1 MATFSEMVKQ
11 HGSVS
16 AALKANGYQ
25 KGSDGTWRKESAGTD
40 TGSGSKTT
48 PSVAGSGG
56 KTSSGGTSGSVS
68 GTSGGSKGSGS
79 AGYYNPDLDY
89 SLEIKKAQDAGASQS
104 YIDQLRQERQNKIDA
119 KYSGVDPYKGTS
131 DIMGKGGSGGYT
143 WKPSATYTEEIEADA
158 GLSQDILD
166 KIQGY
171 REQAKRGL
179 ISWDEA
185 NQAAN
190 ALRMAYGGYTV
201 DKKGNQTWVQPP
213 AVEIPSFEEFL
224 DQTGYDQYSEATQQ
238 RIQAAVEQAVN
249 NYQAQIDQT
258 NKDTD
263 ELARQAYVAK
273 MLGQKN
279 LDQQLSA
286 AGYAG
291 GMADSQRIQTETNY
305 ENNLQD
311 IENQRLEVV
320 AELERAIRDAQL
332 TGDLQAAQE
341 LQAYLQS
348 MQSSWMSYVQNQ
360 QALQNSNYWNQQQ
373 MQTNRQQ
380 VSAQQASQAYDR
392 AMELL
397 GMGIMPGDD
406 VLGQAGISQQEA
418 EAIRSMVLGQGTVQ
432 GASSGGASSAAA
444 RTSGSAGSSR
454 TLRGYDNGSLTAE
467 QVRQMQRA
475 LGVTEDGMWGRD
487 SSSAAG
493 GLSADEAWAAMNRET
508 TQSTLPDYD
517 TILKN
522 SSAGAYGPQYGLTLS
537 TVQVMVG
544 RNATQEQVESYLL
557 EQLNSGKINTAGAA
571 TIMQAL
577 GI

>member
-16 AALKANGYQ
+16 AALKANGYN
-25 KGSDGTWRKESAGTD
+25 KGSDGTWRKDS
-40 TGSGSKTT
+40 TT
-48 PSVAGSGG
+48 STVSSGG
-56 KTSSGGTSGSVS
+56 KTSSGGTSGSS
-68 GTSGGSKGSGS
+68 TGSSSGSKGSSS
-79 AGYYNPDLDY
+79 AGYYDPKKDY

-119 KYSGVDPYKGTS
+119 KYGGVDPYKGTS
-131 DIMGKGGSGGYT
+131 DIMGKGSSGGYT

-171 REQAKRGL
+171 REQAKQGL

-224 DQTGYDQYSEATQQ
+224 EQTGYDQYSEATQQ

-249 NYQAQIDQT
+249 NYQAQIEQT

-373 MQTNRQQ
+373 MQMNRQQ

-397 GMGIMPGDD
+397 SMGIMPGDD

-418 EAIRSMVLGQGTVQ
+418 AAIRSTVLGQSGVQ
-432 GASSGGASSAAA
+432 SAASGGTTAARSSA
-444 RTSGSAGSSR
+444 RSG
-454 TLRGYDNGSLTAE
+454 LRGYDNGSLSAE
-467 QVRQMQRA
+467 QVRQMQEYYGTA
-475 LGVTEDGMWGRD
+475 ADGMWGRD
-487 SSSAAG
+487 SSSAAD
-493 GLSADEAWAAMNRET
+493 GLSADEAWAAMRGEN
-508 TQSTLPDYD
+508 TQSSLPDYD

-522 SSAGAYGPQYGLTLS
+522 SSAGNYGPQYGLTLN
-537 TVQVMVG
+537 TVQAMVG
-544 RNATQEQVESYLL
+544 RNATQEQVETYLL
-557 EQLNSGKINTAGAA
+557 EQLDSGKINTAGAA

>member
-16 AALKANGYQ
+16 AALKANGYN
-25 KGSDGTWRKESAGTD
+25 KGSDGTWRKDS
-40 TGSGSKTT
+40 TT
-48 PSVAGSGG
+48 STVSSGG
-56 KTSSGGTSGSVS
+56 KTSSGGTSGSSS
-68 GTSGGSKGSGS
+68 GSSSGSKGSSS
-79 AGYYNPDLDY
+79 AGYYDPKKDY

-119 KYSGVDPYKGTS
+119 KYGGVDPYKGTS
-131 DIMGKGGSGGYT
+131 DIMGKGSSGGYT

-171 REQAKRGL
+171 REQAKQGL

-224 DQTGYDQYSEATQQ
+224 EQTGYDQYSETTQQ
-238 RIQAAVEQAVN
+238 RIQAAVDQAVN
-249 NYQAQIDQT
+249 NYQAQIEQT

-373 MQTNRQQ
+373 MQMNRQQ

-397 GMGIMPGDD
+397 SMGIMPGDD

-418 EAIRSMVLGQGTVQ
+418 AAIRSTVLGQSGVQ
-432 GASSGGASSAAA
+432 SAASGGTTAA
-444 RTSGSAGSSR
+444 RSSTRSG
-454 TLRGYDNGSLTAE
+454 LRGYDNGSLSAE
-467 QVRQMQRA
+467 QVRQMQEYYGA
-475 LGVTEDGMWGRD
+475 AADGMWGRD

-493 GLSADEAWAAMNRET
+493 GLSADEAWAAMRGED
-508 TQSTLPDYD
+508 TQSSLPDYD

-522 SSAGAYGPQYGLTLS
+522 SSAGNYGPQYGLTLN
-537 TVQVMVG
+537 TVQAMVG
-544 RNATQEQVESYLL
+544 RNATQEQVETYLL
-557 EQLNSGKINTAGAA
+557 EQLDSGKINTAGAA

>member
-25 KGSDGTWRKESAGTD
+25 KGSDGTWRKESTGTG

-48 PSVAGSGG
+48 PSVAGIGG

-119 KYSGVDPYKGTS
+119 KYGGVDPYKGTS
-131 DIMGKGGSGGYT
+131 DIMGKGSSGGYT

-171 REQAKRGL
+171 REQAKQGL
-179 ISWDEA
+179 ISWNEA

-224 DQTGYDQYSEATQQ
+224 EQTGYDQYSEATQQ

-249 NYQAQIDQT
+249 NYQAQIEQT

-291 GMADSQRIQTETNY
+291 GMADSQRILTETNY

-373 MQTNRQQ
+373 MQMNRQQ

-397 GMGIMPGDD
+397 SMGIMPGDD

-418 EAIRSMVLGQGTVQ
+418 AAIRSTVLGQGGVQ
-432 GASSGGASSAAA
+432 GAASGGTTAARSSA
-444 RTSGSAGSSR
+444 RSG
-454 TLRGYDNGSLTAE
+454 LRGYDNGSLTAE
-467 QVRQMQRA
+467 QVRQMQA
-475 LGVTEDGMWGRD
+475 YYGAAADGMWGRD
-487 SSSAAG
+487 SSSDAG
-493 GLSADEAWAAMNRET
+493 GLSADEAWAAMRGED
-508 TQSTLPDYD
+508 TQSSLPDYD

-522 SSAGAYGPQYGLTLS
+522 SSAGNYGPQYGLTLN
-537 TVQVMVG
+537 TVQAMVG
-544 RNATQEQVESYLL
+544 RNATQEQVETYLL
-557 EQLNSGKINTAGAA
+557 EQLDSGKINTAGAA

>member
-1 MATFSEMVKQ
+1 MVTFSEMVKQ

-16 AALKANGYQ
+16 AALKANGYN
-25 KGSDGTWRKESAGTD
+25 KGSDGTWRKDS
-40 TGSGSKTT
+40 TT
-48 PSVAGSGG
+48 STVSSGG
-56 KTSSGGTSGSVS
+56 KTSSGGTSGSS
-68 GTSGGSKGSGS
+68 AGSSSGSKGSSS
-79 AGYYNPDLDY
+79 AGYYDPKKDY

-119 KYSGVDPYKGTS
+119 KYGGVDPYKGTS
-131 DIMGKGGSGGYT
+131 DIMGKGSSSGYT

-171 REQAKRGL
+171 REQAKQGL

-224 DQTGYDQYSEATQQ
+224 EQTGYDQYSEATQQ

-249 NYQAQIDQT
+249 NYQAQIEQT

-332 TGDLQAAQE
+332 TGDLQEAQE

-373 MQTNRQQ
+373 MQMNRQQ
-380 VSAQQASQAYDR
+380 MSAQQASQAYDR

-397 GMGIMPGDD
+397 SMGIMPGDD

-418 EAIRSMVLGQGTVQ
+418 AAIRGTVLGQGGVQ
-432 GASSGGASSAAA
+432 GAASGGTTAARSSA
-444 RTSGSAGSSR
+444 TSG
-454 TLRGYDNGSLTAE
+454 LRGYDNGSLSAE
-467 QVRQMQRA
+467 QVRQTQA
-475 LGVTEDGMWGRD
+475 YYGAAADGMWGRD

-493 GLSADEAWAAMNRET
+493 GLSADEAWAAMRGEN
-508 TQSTLPDYD
+508 TQSSLPDYD

-522 SSAGAYGPQYGLTLS
+522 SSAGNYGPQYGLTLN
-537 TVQVMVG
+537 TVQAMVG
-544 RNATQEQVESYLL
+544 RNATQEQVETYLL
-557 EQLNSGKINTAGAA
+557 EQLDSGKINTAGAA

>member
-16 AALKANGYQ
+16 AALKANGYN
-25 KGSDGTWRKESAGTD
+25 KGSDGTWRKDS
-40 TGSGSKTT
+40 TT
-48 PSVAGSGG
+48 STVSSGG
-56 KTSSGGTSGSVS
+56 KTSSGGTSGSS
-68 GTSGGSKGSGS
+68 TGSSSGSKGSSS
-79 AGYYNPDLDY
+79 AGYYDPKKDY

-119 KYSGVDPYKGTS
+119 KYGGVDPYKGTS
-131 DIMGKGGSGGYT
+131 DIMGKGSSGGYT

-171 REQAKRGL
+171 REQAKQGL

-224 DQTGYDQYSEATQQ
+224 EQTGYDQYSEATQQ

-249 NYQAQIDQT
+249 NYQAQIEQT

-373 MQTNRQQ
+373 MQMNRQQ

-397 GMGIMPGDD
+397 SMGIMPGDD

-418 EAIRSMVLGQGTVQ
+418 AAIRGTVLGQSGVQ
-432 GASSGGASSAAA
+432 SAASGGTTAARSSA
-444 RTSGSAGSSR
+444 RSG
-454 TLRGYDNGSLTAE
+454 LRGYDNGSLSAE
-467 QVRQMQRA
+467 QVRQMQA
-475 LGVTEDGMWGRD
+475 YYGAAADGMWGRD
-487 SSSAAG
+487 SSSAAD
-493 GLSADEAWAAMNRET
+493 GLSADEAWAAMRGEN
-508 TQSTLPDYD
+508 TQSSLPDYD

-522 SSAGAYGPQYGLTLS
+522 SSAGNYGPQYGLTLN
-537 TVQVMVG
+537 TVQAMVG
-544 RNATQEQVESYLL
+544 RNATQEQVETYLL
-557 EQLNSGKINTAGAA
+557 EQLDSGKINTAGAA

>member
-16 AALKANGYQ
+16 AALKANGYN
-25 KGSDGTWRKESAGTD
+25 KGSDGTWRKESTASTV
-40 TGSGSKTT
+40 S
-48 PSVAGSGG
+48 SGG
-56 KTSSGGTSGSVS
+56 KTSSGGTSGSSS
-68 GTSGGSKGSGS
+68 GSSGGSKGSSS
-79 AGYYNPDLDY
+79 AGYYDPKKDY

-119 KYSGVDPYKGTS
+119 KYGGVDPYKGTS
-131 DIMGKGGSGGYT
+131 DIMGKGSSGGYT

-171 REQAKRGL
+171 REQAKQGL

-224 DQTGYDQYSEATQQ
+224 EQTGYDQYSEATQQ

-249 NYQAQIDQT
+249 NYQAQIEQT

-373 MQTNRQQ
+373 MQMNRQQ

-397 GMGIMPGDD
+397 SMGIMPGDD

-418 EAIRSMVLGQGTVQ
+418 AAIRSTVLGQSGVQ
-432 GASSGGASSAAA
+432 SAASGGTTAARSSA
-444 RTSGSAGSSR
+444 RSG
-454 TLRGYDNGSLTAE
+454 LRGYDNGSLTAE
-467 QVRQMQRA
+467 QVRQMQA
-475 LGVTEDGMWGRD
+475 YYGTAADGMWGRD

-493 GLSADEAWAAMNRET
+493 GLSADEAWAAMRGENT
-508 TQSTLPDYD
+508 PSGGSGFSAMAY
-517 TILKN
+517 
-522 SSAGAYGPQYGLTLS
+522 SSYLSRGDLEGADAYLARYWTAMTPAEQATVNDLIRAYGL
-537 TVQVMVG
+537 
-544 RNATQEQVESYLL
+544 A
-557 EQLNSGKINTAGAA
+557 
-571 TIMQAL
+571 
-577 GI
+577 

>member
-16 AALKANGYQ
+16 AALKANGYN
-25 KGSDGTWRKESAGTD
+25 KGSDGTWRKDS
-40 TGSGSKTT
+40 TT
-48 PSVAGSGG
+48 STVSSGG
-56 KTSSGGTSGSVS
+56 KTSSGGTSGSS
-68 GTSGGSKGSGS
+68 AGSSSGSKGSSS
-79 AGYYNPDLDY
+79 AGYYDPKKDY

-119 KYSGVDPYKGTS
+119 KYGGVDPYKGTS
-131 DIMGKGGSGGYT
+131 DIMGKGSSSGYT

-171 REQAKRGL
+171 REQAKQGL

-224 DQTGYDQYSEATQQ
+224 EQTGYDQYSEATQQ

-249 NYQAQIDQT
+249 NYQAQIEQT

-373 MQTNRQQ
+373 MQMNRQQ

-397 GMGIMPGDD
+397 SMGIMPGDD

-418 EAIRSMVLGQGTVQ
+418 AAIRSTVLGQGGVQ
-432 GASSGGASSAAA
+432 GAASGGTTAA
-444 RTSGSAGSSR
+444 RSSSTSG
-454 TLRGYDNGSLTAE
+454 LRGYDNGSLTAE

-475 LGVTEDGMWGRD
+475 LGVSADGMWGRD

-493 GLSADEAWAAMNRET
+493 GLSADEAWAAMRGE
-508 TQSTLPDYD
+508 D
-517 TILKN
+517 TPSGGSGFSAMAY
-522 SSAGAYGPQYGLTLS
+522 SSYLSRGDLEGADAYLARYWTAMTPAEQATVNDLIRAYGL
-537 TVQVMVG
+537 
-544 RNATQEQVESYLL
+544 A
-557 EQLNSGKINTAGAA
+557 
-571 TIMQAL
+571 
-577 GI
+577 

>member
-16 AALKANGYQ
+16 AALKANGYN
-25 KGSDGTWRKESAGTD
+25 KGSDGTWRKESTASTV
-40 TGSGSKTT
+40 S
-48 PSVAGSGG
+48 SGG
-56 KTSSGGTSGSVS
+56 KTSSGGTSGSSS
-68 GTSGGSKGSGS
+68 GSSSGSKGSSS

-119 KYSGVDPYKGTS
+119 KYGGVDPYKGTS
-131 DIMGKGGSGGYT
+131 DIMGKGSSGSYT

-171 REQAKRGL
+171 REQAKQGL

-224 DQTGYDQYSEATQQ
+224 EQTGYDQYSEATQQ

-249 NYQAQIDQT
+249 NYQAQIEQT

-373 MQTNRQQ
+373 MQMNRQQ

-397 GMGIMPGDD
+397 SMGIMPGDD

-418 EAIRSMVLGQGTVQ
+418 AAIRGTVLGQGGVQ
-432 GASSGGASSAAA
+432 GAASGGTTAARSSA
-444 RTSGSAGSSR
+444 RSG
-454 TLRGYDNGSLTAE
+454 LRGYDNGSLSAE
-467 QVRQMQRA
+467 QVRQMQEYYGA
-475 LGVTEDGMWGRD
+475 AADGMWGRD

-493 GLSADEAWAAMNRET
+493 GLSADEAWAAMRGE
-508 TQSTLPDYD
+508 D
-517 TILKN
+517 TPSGGSGFSAMAY
-522 SSAGAYGPQYGLTLS
+522 SSYLSRGDLEGADAYLARYWTAMTPAEQATVNDLIRAYGL
-537 TVQVMVG
+537 
-544 RNATQEQVESYLL
+544 A
-557 EQLNSGKINTAGAA
+557 
-571 TIMQAL
+571 
-577 GI
+577 

>member
-1 MATFSEMVKQ
+1 MATFNEMVKQ

-16 AALKANGYQ
+16 AALKANGYN
-25 KGSDGTWRKESAGTD
+25 KGSDGTWRKESTASTV
-40 TGSGSKTT
+40 S
-48 PSVAGSGG
+48 SGG
-56 KTSSGGTSGSVS
+56 KTSSGGTSGSSS
-68 GTSGGSKGSGS
+68 GSSGGSNGSSS
-79 AGYYNPDLDY
+79 AGYYDPKKDY

-119 KYSGVDPYKGTS
+119 KYGGVDPYKGTS
-131 DIMGKGGSGGYT
+131 DIMGKGSSGGYT

-171 REQAKRGL
+171 REQAKQGL

-224 DQTGYDQYSEATQQ
+224 EQTGYDQYSEATQQ

-249 NYQAQIDQT
+249 NYQAQIEQT

-373 MQTNRQQ
+373 MQMNRQQ

-397 GMGIMPGDD
+397 SMGIMPGDD

-418 EAIRSMVLGQGTVQ
+418 AAIRGTVLGQGGVQ
-432 GASSGGASSAAA
+432 GAASGGTTAARSSA
-444 RTSGSAGSSR
+444 RSG
-454 TLRGYDNGSLTAE
+454 LRGYDNGSLTAE
-467 QVRQMQRA
+467 QVRQMQA
-475 LGVTEDGMWGRD
+475 YYGTAADGMWGRD

-493 GLSADEAWAAMNRET
+493 GLSADEAWAAMRGENT
-508 TQSTLPDYD
+508 PSGGSGFSAMAY
-517 TILKN
+517 
-522 SSAGAYGPQYGLTLS
+522 SSYLSRGDLEGADAYLARYWTAMTPAEQATVNDLIRAYGL
-537 TVQVMVG
+537 
-544 RNATQEQVESYLL
+544 A
-557 EQLNSGKINTAGAA
+557 
-571 TIMQAL
+571 
-577 GI
+577 

>member
-16 AALKANGYQ
+16 AALKANGYN
-25 KGSDGTWRKESAGTD
+25 KGSDGTWRKES
-40 TGSGSKTT
+40 TT
-48 PSVAGSGG
+48 STVSSGG
-56 KTSSGGTSGSVS
+56 KTSSGGTSGSS
-68 GTSGGSKGSGS
+68 AGSSNGSKGSSS
-79 AGYYNPDLDY
+79 AGYYDPKKDY

-119 KYSGVDPYKGTS
+119 KYGGVDPYKGTS
-131 DIMGKGGSGGYT
+131 DIMGKGSSGGYT

-171 REQAKRGL
+171 REQAKQGL

-224 DQTGYDQYSEATQQ
+224 EQTGYDQYSEATQQ
-238 RIQAAVEQAVN
+238 RIQAAVKQAVN
-249 NYQAQIDQT
+249 NYQAQIEQT

-373 MQTNRQQ
+373 MQMNRQQ

-397 GMGIMPGDD
+397 SMGIMPGDD

-418 EAIRSMVLGQGTVQ
+418 AAIRSTVLGQGGVQ
-432 GASSGGASSAAA
+432 GAASGGTTAARSSA
-444 RTSGSAGSSR
+444 TSG
-454 TLRGYDNGSLTAE
+454 LRGYDNGSLTAE
-467 QVRQMQRA
+467 QVRQMQA
-475 LGVTEDGMWGRD
+475 YYGAAADGMWGMD

-493 GLSADEAWAAMNRET
+493 GLSADEAWAAMRGE
-508 TQSTLPDYD
+508 D
-517 TILKN
+517 TPSGGSGFSAMAY
-522 SSAGAYGPQYGLTLS
+522 SSYLSRGDLEGADAYLVRYWTAMTPAEQATVNDLIRAYGL
-537 TVQVMVG
+537 
-544 RNATQEQVESYLL
+544 A
-557 EQLNSGKINTAGAA
+557 
-571 TIMQAL
+571 
-577 GI
+577 

>member
-16 AALKANGYQ
+16 AALKANGYN
-25 KGSDGTWRKESAGTD
+25 KGSDGTWRKESTASTV
-40 TGSGSKTT
+40 S
-48 PSVAGSGG
+48 SGG
-56 KTSSGGTSGSVS
+56 KTSSGGTSGSS
-68 GTSGGSKGSGS
+68 TGSSSGSKGSSS
-79 AGYYNPDLDY
+79 AGYYDPKKDY

-119 KYSGVDPYKGTS
+119 KYGGVDPYKGTS
-131 DIMGKGGSGGYT
+131 DIMGKGSSGGYT

-171 REQAKRGL
+171 REQAKQGL

-224 DQTGYDQYSEATQQ
+224 EQTGYDQYSEATQQ

-249 NYQAQIDQT
+249 NYQAQIEQT

-373 MQTNRQQ
+373 MQMNRQQ

-397 GMGIMPGDD
+397 SMGIMPGDD

-418 EAIRSMVLGQGTVQ
+418 AAIRSTVLGQSGVQ
-432 GASSGGASSAAA
+432 SAASGGTTAARSSA
-444 RTSGSAGSSR
+444 RSG
-454 TLRGYDNGSLTAE
+454 LRGYDNGSLTAE
-467 QVRQMQRA
+467 QVRQMQA
-475 LGVTEDGMWGRD
+475 YYGTAADGMWGRD

-493 GLSADEAWAAMNRET
+493 GLSADEAWAAMRGE
-508 TQSTLPDYD
+508 D
-517 TILKN
+517 TPSGGSGFSAMAY
-522 SSAGAYGPQYGLTLS
+522 SSYLSRGDLEGADAYLARYWTAMTPAEQATVNDLIRAYGL
-537 TVQVMVG
+537 
-544 RNATQEQVESYLL
+544 A
-557 EQLNSGKINTAGAA
+557 
-571 TIMQAL
+571 
-577 GI
+577 

>member
-16 AALKANGYQ
+16 AALKANGYN
-25 KGSDGTWRKESAGTD
+25 KGSDGTWRKESTASTV
-40 TGSGSKTT
+40 S
-48 PSVAGSGG
+48 SGG
-56 KTSSGGTSGSVS
+56 KTSSGGTSGSSS
-68 GTSGGSKGSGS
+68 GSSGGSNGSSS
-79 AGYYNPDLDY
+79 AGYYDPKKDY

-119 KYSGVDPYKGTS
+119 KYGGVDPYKGTS
-131 DIMGKGGSGGYT
+131 DIMGKGSSGGYT

-171 REQAKRGL
+171 REQAKQGL

-224 DQTGYDQYSEATQQ
+224 EQTGYDQYSEATQQ

-249 NYQAQIDQT
+249 NYQAQIEQT

-373 MQTNRQQ
+373 MQMNRQQ

-397 GMGIMPGDD
+397 SMGIMPGDD

-418 EAIRSMVLGQGTVQ
+418 AAIRSTVLGQGGVQ
-432 GASSGGASSAAA
+432 GAASGGTTAARSSASSG
-444 RTSGSAGSSR
+444 
-454 TLRGYDNGSLTAE
+454 LRGYDNGSLTAE
-467 QVRQMQRA
+467 QVRQMQA
-475 LGVTEDGMWGRD
+475 YYGAAADGMWGRD

-493 GLSADEAWAAMNRET
+493 GLSADEAWAAMRGED
-508 TQSTLPDYD
+508 TQSSLPDYD

-522 SSAGAYGPQYGLTLS
+522 SSAGNYGPQYGLTLN
-537 TVQVMVG
+537 TVQAMVG
-544 RNATQEQVESYLL
+544 RNATQEQVETYLL
-557 EQLNSGKINTAGAA
+557 EQLDSGKINTAGAA

>member
-16 AALKANGYQ
+16 AALKANGYN
-25 KGSDGTWRKESAGTD
+25 KGSDGTWRKDS
-40 TGSGSKTT
+40 TT
-48 PSVAGSGG
+48 STVSSGG
-56 KTSSGGTSGSVS
+56 KTSSGGTSGSS
-68 GTSGGSKGSGS
+68 TGSSSGSKGSSS

-119 KYSGVDPYKGTS
+119 KYGGVDPYKGTS
-131 DIMGKGGSGGYT
+131 DIMGKGSSGGYT

-171 REQAKRGL
+171 REQAKQGL

-190 ALRMAYGGYTV
+190 AQRMAYGGYTV
-201 DKKGNQTWVQPP
+201 DKKGNQTWVQPL

-224 DQTGYDQYSEATQQ
+224 SQMGYDQYTDATQQ

-249 NYQAQIDQT
+249 NYQAQIEQT

-373 MQTNRQQ
+373 MQMNRQQ

-397 GMGIMPGDD
+397 SMGIMPGDD

-418 EAIRSMVLGQGTVQ
+418 AAIRSTVLGQSGVQ
-432 GASSGGASSAAA
+432 SAASGGTTAARSSA
-444 RTSGSAGSSR
+444 RSG
-454 TLRGYDNGSLTAE
+454 LRGYDNGSLSAE
-467 QVRQMQRA
+467 QVRQMQEYYGTA
-475 LGVTEDGMWGRD
+475 ADGMWGRD
-487 SSSAAG
+487 SSSAAD
-493 GLSADEAWAAMNRET
+493 GLSADEAWAAMRGEN
-508 TQSTLPDYD
+508 TQSSLPDYD

-522 SSAGAYGPQYGLTLS
+522 SSAGNYGPQYGLTLN
-537 TVQVMVG
+537 TVQAMVG
-544 RNATQEQVESYLL
+544 RNATQEQVETYLL
-557 EQLNSGKINTAGAA
+557 EQLDSGKINTAGAA

>member
-16 AALKANGYQ
+16 AALKANGYN
-25 KGSDGTWRKESAGTD
+25 KGSDGTWRKDS
-40 TGSGSKTT
+40 TT
-48 PSVAGSGG
+48 STVSSGG
-56 KTSSGGTSGSVS
+56 KTSSGGTSGSS
-68 GTSGGSKGSGS
+68 AGSSSGSKGSSS
-79 AGYYNPDLDY
+79 AGYYDPKKDY

-119 KYSGVDPYKGTS
+119 KYGGVDPYKGTS
-131 DIMGKGGSGGYT
+131 DIMGKGSSGGYT

-171 REQAKRGL
+171 REQAKQGL

-224 DQTGYDQYSEATQQ
+224 EQTGYDQYSEATQQ

-249 NYQAQIDQT
+249 NYQAQIEQT

-373 MQTNRQQ
+373 MQMNRQQ

-397 GMGIMPGDD
+397 SMGIMPGDD

-418 EAIRSMVLGQGTVQ
+418 AAIRSTVLGQSGVQ
-432 GASSGGASSAAA
+432 SAASGGTTAARSSA
-444 RTSGSAGSSR
+444 RSG
-454 TLRGYDNGSLTAE
+454 LRGYDNGSLTAE
-467 QVRQMQRA
+467 QVRQMQA
-475 LGVTEDGMWGRD
+475 YYGTAADGMWGRD

-493 GLSADEAWAAMNRET
+493 GLSADEAWAAMRGE
-508 TQSTLPDYD
+508 D
-517 TILKN
+517 TPSGGSGFSAMAY
-522 SSAGAYGPQYGLTLS
+522 SSYLSRGDLEGADAYLARYWTAMTPAEQATVNDLIRAYGL
-537 TVQVMVG
+537 
-544 RNATQEQVESYLL
+544 A
-557 EQLNSGKINTAGAA
+557 
-571 TIMQAL
+571 
-577 GI
+577 

>member
-16 AALKANGYQ
+16 AALKANGYN
-25 KGSDGTWRKESAGTD
+25 KGSDGTWRKESTASTV
-40 TGSGSKTT
+40 S
-48 PSVAGSGG
+48 SGG
-56 KTSSGGTSGSVS
+56 KTSSGGTSGSS
-68 GTSGGSKGSGS
+68 AGSSSGSKGSSS
-79 AGYYNPDLDY
+79 AGYYDPKKDY

-119 KYSGVDPYKGTS
+119 KYGGVDPYKGTS
-131 DIMGKGGSGGYT
+131 DIMGKGSSGGYT

-171 REQAKRGL
+171 REQAKQGL

-224 DQTGYDQYSEATQQ
+224 EQTGYDQYSEATQQ

-249 NYQAQIDQT
+249 NYQAQIEQT

-373 MQTNRQQ
+373 MQMNRQQ

-397 GMGIMPGDD
+397 SMGIMPGDD

-418 EAIRSMVLGQGTVQ
+418 AAIRSTVLGQGGVQ
-432 GASSGGASSAAA
+432 GAASGGTTAARSSA
-444 RTSGSAGSSR
+444 TSG
-454 TLRGYDNGSLTAE
+454 LRGYDNGSLSAE
-467 QVRQMQRA
+467 QVRQMQA
-475 LGVTEDGMWGRD
+475 YYGAAADGMWGRD

-493 GLSADEAWAAMNRET
+493 GLSADEAWAAMRGENT
-508 TQSTLPDYD
+508 PSGGSGFSAMAY
-517 TILKN
+517 
-522 SSAGAYGPQYGLTLS
+522 SSYLSRGDLEGADAYLARYWTAMTPAEQATVNDLIRAYGL
-537 TVQVMVG
+537 
-544 RNATQEQVESYLL
+544 A
-557 EQLNSGKINTAGAA
+557 
-571 TIMQAL
+571 
-577 GI
+577 

>member
-16 AALKANGYQ
+16 AALKANGYN
-25 KGSDGTWRKESAGTD
+25 KGSDGTWRKDS
-40 TGSGSKTT
+40 TT
-48 PSVAGSGG
+48 STVSSGG
-56 KTSSGGTSGSVS
+56 KTSSGGTSGSS
-68 GTSGGSKGSGS
+68 TGSSSGSKGSSS
-79 AGYYNPDLDY
+79 AGYYDPKKDY

-119 KYSGVDPYKGTS
+119 KYGGVDPYKGTS
-131 DIMGKGGSGGYT
+131 DIMGKGSSGGYT

-171 REQAKRGL
+171 REQAKQGL

-224 DQTGYDQYSEATQQ
+224 EQTGYDQYSEATQQ
-238 RIQAAVEQAVN
+238 RIRTAVEQAVN
-249 NYQAQIDQT
+249 NYQAQIEQT
-258 NKDTD
+258 NKDTE

-373 MQTNRQQ
+373 MQMNRQQ
-380 VSAQQASQAYDR
+380 VSAQQASQAYDQ

-397 GMGIMPGDD
+397 SMGIMPGDD

-418 EAIRSMVLGQGTVQ
+418 AAIRSTVLGQGGVQ
-432 GASSGGASSAAA
+432 GAASGGTTAA
-444 RTSGSAGSSR
+444 RSSSTSG
-454 TLRGYDNGSLTAE
+454 LRGYDNGSLTAE
-467 QVRQMQRA
+467 QVRQMQA
-475 LGVTEDGMWGRD
+475 YYGAAADGMWGMD

-493 GLSADEAWAAMNRET
+493 GLSADEAWAAMRGE
-508 TQSTLPDYD
+508 D
-517 TILKN
+517 TPSGGSGFSAMAY
-522 SSAGAYGPQYGLTLS
+522 SSYLSRGDLEGADAYLARYWTAMTPAEQATVNDLIRAYGL
-537 TVQVMVG
+537 
-544 RNATQEQVESYLL
+544 A
-557 EQLNSGKINTAGAA
+557 
-571 TIMQAL
+571 
-577 GI
+577 

>member
-16 AALKANGYQ
+16 AALKANGYN
-25 KGSDGTWRKESAGTD
+25 KGSDGTWRKESTASTV
-40 TGSGSKTT
+40 S
-48 PSVAGSGG
+48 SGG
-56 KTSSGGTSGSVS
+56 KTSSGGTSGSSS
-68 GTSGGSKGSGS
+68 GSSGGSKGSSS
-79 AGYYNPDLDY
+79 AGYYDPKKDY

-119 KYSGVDPYKGTS
+119 KYGGVDPYKGTS
-131 DIMGKGGSGGYT
+131 DIMGKGSSGGYT

-171 REQAKRGL
+171 REQAKQGL

-224 DQTGYDQYSEATQQ
+224 EQTGYDQYSEATQQ

-249 NYQAQIDQT
+249 NYQAQIEQT

-373 MQTNRQQ
+373 MQMNRQQ

-397 GMGIMPGDD
+397 SMGIMPGDD

-418 EAIRSMVLGQGTVQ
+418 AAIRSTVLGQSGVQ
-432 GASSGGASSAAA
+432 SAASGGTTAARSSA
-444 RTSGSAGSSR
+444 RSG
-454 TLRGYDNGSLTAE
+454 LRGYDNGSLSAE
-467 QVRQMQRA
+467 QVRQMQEYYGTA
-475 LGVTEDGMWGRD
+475 ADGMWGRD
-487 SSSAAG
+487 SSSAAD
-493 GLSADEAWAAMNRET
+493 GLSADEAWAAMRGEN
-508 TQSTLPDYD
+508 TQSSLPDYD

-522 SSAGAYGPQYGLTLS
+522 SSAGNYGPQYGLTLN
-537 TVQVMVG
+537 TVQAMVG
-544 RNATQEQVESYLL
+544 RNATQEQVETYLL
-557 EQLNSGKINTAGAA
+557 EQLDSGKINTAGAA

>member
-16 AALKANGYQ
+16 AALKANGYN
-25 KGSDGTWRKESAGTD
+25 KGSDGTWRKDS
-40 TGSGSKTT
+40 TT
-48 PSVAGSGG
+48 STVSSGG
-56 KTSSGGTSGSVS
+56 KTSSGGTSGSS
-68 GTSGGSKGSGS
+68 TGSSSGSKGSSS

-119 KYSGVDPYKGTS
+119 KYGGVDPYKGTS
-131 DIMGKGGSGGYT
+131 DIMGKGSSGGYT

-171 REQAKRGL
+171 REQAKQGL

-201 DKKGNQTWVQPP
+201 DKKGNQTWVQPL

-224 DQTGYDQYSEATQQ
+224 EQTGYDQYSEATQQ

-249 NYQAQIDQT
+249 NYQAQIEQT

-373 MQTNRQQ
+373 MQMNRQQ

-397 GMGIMPGDD
+397 SMGIMPGDD

-418 EAIRSMVLGQGTVQ
+418 AAIRSTVLGQSGVQ
-432 GASSGGASSAAA
+432 SAASGGTTAARSSA
-444 RTSGSAGSSR
+444 RSG
-454 TLRGYDNGSLTAE
+454 LRGYDNGSLSAE
-467 QVRQMQRA
+467 QVRQMQEYYGTA
-475 LGVTEDGMWGRD
+475 ADGMWGRD
-487 SSSAAG
+487 SSSAAD
-493 GLSADEAWAAMNRET
+493 GLSADEAWAAMRGEN
-508 TQSTLPDYD
+508 TQSSLPDYD

-522 SSAGAYGPQYGLTLS
+522 SSAGNYGPQYGLTLN
-537 TVQVMVG
+537 TVQAMVG
-544 RNATQEQVESYLL
+544 RNATQEQVETYLL
-557 EQLNSGKINTAGAA
+557 EQLDSGKINTAGAA

>member
-16 AALKANGYQ
+16 AALKANGYN
-25 KGSDGTWRKESAGTD
+25 KGSDGTWRKESTASTV
-40 TGSGSKTT
+40 S
-48 PSVAGSGG
+48 SGG
-56 KTSSGGTSGSVS
+56 KTSSGGTSGSSS
-68 GTSGGSKGSGS
+68 GSSGGSKGSSS
-79 AGYYNPDLDY
+79 AGYYDPKKDY

-119 KYSGVDPYKGTS
+119 KYGGVDPYKGTS
-131 DIMGKGGSGGYT
+131 DIMGKGSSGGYT

-166 KIQGY
+166 KIQEY
-171 REQAKRGL
+171 REQAKQGL

-224 DQTGYDQYSEATQQ
+224 EQTGYDQYSEATQQ

-249 NYQAQIDQT
+249 NYQAQIEQT

-373 MQTNRQQ
+373 MQMNRQQ

-397 GMGIMPGDD
+397 SMGIMPGDD

-418 EAIRSMVLGQGTVQ
+418 AAIRSTVLGQGGVQ
-432 GASSGGASSAAA
+432 SAASGGTTAARSSA
-444 RTSGSAGSSR
+444 RSG
-454 TLRGYDNGSLTAE
+454 LRGYDNGSLSAE
-467 QVRQMQRA
+467 QVRQMQA
-475 LGVTEDGMWGRD
+475 YYGAAADGMWGRD
-487 SSSAAG
+487 SSSAAD
-493 GLSADEAWAAMNRET
+493 GLSADEAWAAMRGEN
-508 TQSTLPDYD
+508 TQSSLPDYD

-522 SSAGAYGPQYGLTLS
+522 SSAGNYGPQYGLTLN
-537 TVQVMVG
+537 TVQAMVG
-544 RNATQEQVESYLL
+544 RNATQEQVETYLL
-557 EQLNSGKINTAGAA
+557 EQLDSGKINTAGAA

>member
-16 AALKANGYQ
+16 AALKANGYN
-25 KGSDGTWRKESAGTD
+25 KGSDGTWRKESTASTV
-40 TGSGSKTT
+40 S
-48 PSVAGSGG
+48 SGG
-56 KTSSGGTSGSVS
+56 KTSSGGTSGSSS
-68 GTSGGSKGSGS
+68 GSSGGSKGSSS
-79 AGYYNPDLDY
+79 AGYYDPKKDY

-119 KYSGVDPYKGTS
+119 KYGGVDPYKGTS
-131 DIMGKGGSGGYT
+131 DIMGKGSSGGYT

-171 REQAKRGL
+171 REQAKQGL

-224 DQTGYDQYSEATQQ
+224 EQTGYDQYSEATQQ

-249 NYQAQIDQT
+249 NYQAQIEQT

-373 MQTNRQQ
+373 MQMNRQQ

-397 GMGIMPGDD
+397 SMGIMPGDD

-418 EAIRSMVLGQGTVQ
+418 AAIRSTVLGQGGVQ
-432 GASSGGASSAAA
+432 SAASGGTTAAWSSA
-444 RTSGSAGSSR
+444 RSG
-454 TLRGYDNGSLTAE
+454 LRGYDNGSLSAE
-467 QVRQMQRA
+467 QVRQMQA
-475 LGVTEDGMWGRD
+475 YYGAAADGMWGRD
-487 SSSAAG
+487 SSSAAD
-493 GLSADEAWAAMNRET
+493 GLSADEAWAAMRGENT
-508 TQSTLPDYD
+508 PSGGSGFSAMAY
-517 TILKN
+517 
-522 SSAGAYGPQYGLTLS
+522 SSYLSRGDLEGADAYLTRYWTAMTPAEQATVNDLIRAYGL
-537 TVQVMVG
+537 
-544 RNATQEQVESYLL
+544 A
-557 EQLNSGKINTAGAA
+557 
-571 TIMQAL
+571 
-577 GI
+577 

>member
-16 AALKANGYQ
+16 AALKANGYN
-25 KGSDGTWRKESAGTD
+25 KGSDGTWRKESTASTV
-40 TGSGSKTT
+40 S
-48 PSVAGSGG
+48 SGG
-56 KTSSGGTSGSVS
+56 KTSSGGTSGSS
-68 GTSGGSKGSGS
+68 AGSSGGSKGSSS
-79 AGYYNPDLDY
+79 AGYYDPKKDY

-119 KYSGVDPYKGTS
+119 KYGGVDPYKGTS
-131 DIMGKGGSGGYT
+131 DIMGKGSSGGYT

-171 REQAKRGL
+171 REQAKQGL

-224 DQTGYDQYSEATQQ
+224 EQTGYDQYSEATQK
-238 RIQAAVEQAVN
+238 RIQAAVDQAVN
-249 NYQAQIDQT
+249 NYQAQIEQT

-373 MQTNRQQ
+373 MQMNRQQ

-397 GMGIMPGDD
+397 SMGIMPGDD

-418 EAIRSMVLGQGTVQ
+418 AAIRSTVLGQGGVQ
-432 GASSGGASSAAA
+432 SAASGGTTAA
-444 RTSGSAGSSR
+444 RFSARSG
-454 TLRGYDNGSLTAE
+454 LRGYDNGSLTAE
-467 QVRQMQRA
+467 QVRQMQEYYGTA
-475 LGVTEDGMWGRD
+475 ADGMWGRD

-493 GLSADEAWAAMNRET
+493 GLSADEAWAAMRGENT
-508 TQSTLPDYD
+508 PSGGSGFSAMAY
-517 TILKN
+517 
-522 SSAGAYGPQYGLTLS
+522 SSYLSRGDLEGADAYLARYWTAMTPAEQATVNDLIRAYGL
-537 TVQVMVG
+537 
-544 RNATQEQVESYLL
+544 A
-557 EQLNSGKINTAGAA
+557 
-571 TIMQAL
+571 
-577 GI
+577 

>member
-16 AALKANGYQ
+16 AALKANGYN
-25 KGSDGTWRKESAGTD
+25 KGSDGTWRKDS
-40 TGSGSKTT
+40 TT
-48 PSVAGSGG
+48 STVSSGG
-56 KTSSGGTSGSVS
+56 KTSSGGTSGSS
-68 GTSGGSKGSGS
+68 AGSSSGSKGSSS
-79 AGYYNPDLDY
+79 AGYYDPKKDY

-119 KYSGVDPYKGTS
+119 KYGGVDPYKGTS
-131 DIMGKGGSGGYT
+131 DIMGKGSSGGYT

-171 REQAKRGL
+171 REQAKQGL

-224 DQTGYDQYSEATQQ
+224 EQTGYDQYSEATQQ

-249 NYQAQIDQT
+249 NYQAQIEQT

-373 MQTNRQQ
+373 MQMNRQQ

-397 GMGIMPGDD
+397 SMGIMPGDD

-418 EAIRSMVLGQGTVQ
+418 AAIRSTVLGQSGVQ
-432 GASSGGASSAAA
+432 SAASGGTTAARSSA
-444 RTSGSAGSSR
+444 RSG
-454 TLRGYDNGSLTAE
+454 LRGYDNGSLSAE
-467 QVRQMQRA
+467 QVRQMQEYYGTA
-475 LGVTEDGMWGRD
+475 ADGMWGRD
-487 SSSAAG
+487 SSSAAD
-493 GLSADEAWAAMNRET
+493 GLSADEAWAAMRGEN
-508 TQSTLPDYD
+508 TQSSLPDYD

-522 SSAGAYGPQYGLTLS
+522 SSAGNYGPQYGLTLN
-537 TVQVMVG
+537 TVQAMVG
-544 RNATQEQVESYLL
+544 RNATQEQVETYLL
-557 EQLNSGKINTAGAA
+557 EQLDSGKINTAGAA

>member
-16 AALKANGYQ
+16 AALKANGYN
-25 KGSDGTWRKESAGTD
+25 KGSDGTWRKDS
-40 TGSGSKTT
+40 TT
-48 PSVAGSGG
+48 STVSSGG
-56 KTSSGGTSGSVS
+56 KTSSGGTSGSS
-68 GTSGGSKGSGS
+68 AGSSSGSKGSS
-79 AGYYNPDLDY
+79 SVGYYNPNLDY
-89 SLEIKKAQDAGASQS
+89 SLEIKKAHDAGASQS

-119 KYSGVDPYKGTS
+119 KYGGVDPYKGTS
-131 DIMGKGGSGGYT
+131 DIMGKGSSGGYT

-171 REQAKRGL
+171 REQAKQGL

-224 DQTGYDQYSEATQQ
+224 EQTGYDQYSEATQQ

-249 NYQAQIDQT
+249 NYQAQIEQT
-258 NKDTD
+258 NKDTE

-373 MQTNRQQ
+373 MQMNRQQ

-397 GMGIMPGDD
+397 SMGIMPGDD

-418 EAIRSMVLGQGTVQ
+418 AAIRSTVLGQGGVQ
-432 GASSGGASSAAA
+432 GAASGGTTAARSSA
-444 RTSGSAGSSR
+444 TSG
-454 TLRGYDNGSLTAE
+454 LRGYDNGSLSAE
-467 QVRQMQRA
+467 QVRQMQA
-475 LGVTEDGMWGRD
+475 YYGAAADGMWGRD

-493 GLSADEAWAAMNRET
+493 GLSADEAWAAMRGENT
-508 TQSTLPDYD
+508 PSGGSGFSAMAY
-517 TILKN
+517 
-522 SSAGAYGPQYGLTLS
+522 SSYLSRGDLEGADAYLARYWTAMTPAEQATVNDLIRAYGL
-537 TVQVMVG
+537 
-544 RNATQEQVESYLL
+544 A
-557 EQLNSGKINTAGAA
+557 
-571 TIMQAL
+571 
-577 GI
+577 

>member
-16 AALKANGYQ
+16 AALKANGYN
-25 KGSDGTWRKESAGTD
+25 KGSDGTWRKDS
-40 TGSGSKTT
+40 TT
-48 PSVAGSGG
+48 STVSSGG
-56 KTSSGGTSGSVS
+56 KTSSGGTSGSS
-68 GTSGGSKGSGS
+68 AGSSSGSKGSSS
-79 AGYYNPDLDY
+79 AGYYDPKKDY

-119 KYSGVDPYKGTS
+119 KYGGVDPYKGTS
-131 DIMGKGGSGGYT
+131 DIMGKGSSGGYT

-171 REQAKRGL
+171 REQAKQGL

-224 DQTGYDQYSEATQQ
+224 EQTGYDQYSEATQQ

-249 NYQAQIDQT
+249 NYQAQIEQT

-373 MQTNRQQ
+373 MQMNRQQ

-397 GMGIMPGDD
+397 SMGIMPGDD

-418 EAIRSMVLGQGTVQ
+418 AAIRSTVLGQGGVQ
-432 GASSGGASSAAA
+432 GAASGGTTAARSSA
-444 RTSGSAGSSR
+444 TSG
-454 TLRGYDNGSLTAE
+454 LRGYDNGSLTAE
-467 QVRQMQRA
+467 QVRQMQA
-475 LGVTEDGMWGRD
+475 YYGAAADGMWGMD

-493 GLSADEAWAAMNRET
+493 GLSADEAWAAMRGE
-508 TQSTLPDYD
+508 D
-517 TILKN
+517 TPSGGSGFSAMAY
-522 SSAGAYGPQYGLTLS
+522 SSYLSRGDLEGADAYLARYWTAMTPAEQATVNDLIRAYGL
-537 TVQVMVG
+537 
-544 RNATQEQVESYLL
+544 A
-557 EQLNSGKINTAGAA
+557 
-571 TIMQAL
+571 
-577 GI
+577 

>member
-16 AALKANGYQ
+16 AALKANGYN
-25 KGSDGTWRKESAGTD
+25 KGSDGTWRKDS
-40 TGSGSKTT
+40 TT
-48 PSVAGSGG
+48 STVSSGG
-56 KTSSGGTSGSVS
+56 KTSSGGTSGSS
-68 GTSGGSKGSGS
+68 AGSSSGSKGSSS
-79 AGYYNPDLDY
+79 AGYYDPKKDY

-119 KYSGVDPYKGTS
+119 KYGGVDPYKGTS
-131 DIMGKGGSGGYT
+131 DIMGKGSSGGYT

-171 REQAKRGL
+171 REQAKQGL

-224 DQTGYDQYSEATQQ
+224 EQTGYDQYSEATQQ

-249 NYQAQIDQT
+249 NYQAQIEQT

-373 MQTNRQQ
+373 MQMNRQQ

-397 GMGIMPGDD
+397 SMGIMPGDD

-418 EAIRSMVLGQGTVQ
+418 AAIRSTVLGQSGVQ
-432 GASSGGASSAAA
+432 SAASGGTTAARSSA
-444 RTSGSAGSSR
+444 RSG
-454 TLRGYDNGSLTAE
+454 LRGYDNGSLSAE
-467 QVRQMQRA
+467 QVRQMQA
-475 LGVTEDGMWGRD
+475 YYGAAADGMWGRD

-493 GLSADEAWAAMNRET
+493 GLSADEAWAAMRRENT
-508 TQSTLPDYD
+508 PSGGSGFSAMAY
-517 TILKN
+517 
-522 SSAGAYGPQYGLTLS
+522 SSYLSRGDLEGADAYLARYWTAMTPAEQATVNDLIRAYGL
-537 TVQVMVG
+537 
-544 RNATQEQVESYLL
+544 A
-557 EQLNSGKINTAGAA
+557 
-571 TIMQAL
+571 
-577 GI
+577 